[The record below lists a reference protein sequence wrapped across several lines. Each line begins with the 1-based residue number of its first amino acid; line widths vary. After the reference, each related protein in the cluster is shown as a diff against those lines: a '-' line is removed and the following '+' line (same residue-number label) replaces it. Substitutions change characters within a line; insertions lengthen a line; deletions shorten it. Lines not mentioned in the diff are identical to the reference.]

1 MSPSPPIPVVRA
13 IIRDAAGSVLV
24 LKRDAADRGGG
35 LWCLPGGKVDYGE
48 TLEAAVAREVAEE
61 TSLVCTSVRF
71 LFYQDSLPLV
81 AGGMHGINLYFAC
94 DVEGELRLSSE
105 SSEHAWLAAA
115 ELPRL
120 RMAFRND
127 AGLARYFAREKG
139 SASTG

>member
-1 MSPSPPIPVVRA
+1 MSAWPPVAVVRA
-13 IIRDAAGSVLV
+13 IIRNAAGSVLV

-61 TSLVCTSVRF
+61 TSLVCTAVRF
-71 LFYQDSLPLV
+71 LFYQDSLPLT

-105 SSEHAWLAAA
+105 SSAHVWLAPA

-127 AGLARYFAREKG
+127 EGLARYFDHEKAA
-139 SASTG
+139 ASTG